1 MVQHDRKN
9 HSRPELTGNRR
20 SELKA
25 IEKISHDELDY
36 SDLPGMTDE
45 E

>member
-1 MVQHDRKN
+1 M
-9 HSRPELTGNRR
+9 TGNRR
-20 SELKA
+20 SGLKT
-25 IEKISHDELDY
+25 IEKVSHDELDY